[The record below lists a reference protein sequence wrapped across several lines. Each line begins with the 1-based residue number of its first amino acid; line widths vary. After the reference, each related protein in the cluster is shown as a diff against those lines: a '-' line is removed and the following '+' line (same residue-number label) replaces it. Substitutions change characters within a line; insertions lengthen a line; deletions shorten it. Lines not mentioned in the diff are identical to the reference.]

1 MSAPQLPACLAR
13 LGRSTVHCPKN
24 AIQPRILTIPCNLL
38 YLFANSMLPFPMF
51 TLSLEGFSS
60 QFNPS
65 PSPSPDFSSLRSSSP
80 SRRSTVALAPRPFP
94 RFVFFSKLFGIR
106 THEKRACKSRRIR
119 TSKTRHLKSF
129 RICSYKKKGGAP
141 RLYRPYIT
149 RNPTMDLSPSGHR
162 KLVDLCEPRLNSASG
177 TVMRILNLRCS
188 MRPVEESV
196 GYHTRTNHTP
206 SERIPPPLVRLLSII
221 LGGGS
226 TRWIQKSVRN

>member
-129 RICSYKKKGGAP
+129 RICSYKKKRGGGSP

-177 TVMRILNLRCS
+177 TVMRILNLRYS
-188 MRPVEESV
+188 MRPVRS
-196 GYHTRTNHTP
+196 RLDITP
-206 SERIPPPLVRLLSII
+206 GQTTPRVSASLLH
-221 LGGGS
+221 L
-226 TRWIQKSVRN
+226 

>member
-1 MSAPQLPACLAR
+1 
-13 LGRSTVHCPKN
+13 
-24 AIQPRILTIPCNLL
+24 
-38 YLFANSMLPFPMF
+38 MF
-51 TLSLEGFSS
+51 TLNLEGFSS
-60 QFNPS
+60 QSNQS
-65 PSPSPDFSSLRSSSP
+65 PSPAPDFPSFRSSSP

-129 RICSYKKKGGAP
+129 RICSYKKKGGGGSP

-226 TRWIQKSVRN
+226 TRWIQKSVSN